1 MLRLVVDSRHYRR
14 DVETDHQGAKRIG
27 YNSQE
32 GVPRRRRAQDRRY
45 GKNSKRVGDG
55 ASSMTCIDVPAEN
68 QARDGADQCGKGERA
83 AKGDKTF
90 VKRKKERDL
99 PDEMIAGGDPAI
111 REKEPHAGNGRPVGI
126 GNLTP
131 DQDIRRPQERHRS
144 QKQNQAVHAE
154 RNAWS
159 EGDEYPP

>member
-1 MLRLVVDSRHYRR
+1 
-14 DVETDHQGAKRIG
+14 
-27 YNSQE
+27 
-32 GVPRRRRAQDRRY
+32 
-45 GKNSKRVGDG
+45 
-55 ASSMTCIDVPAEN
+55 MTCIDVPAEN
-68 QARDGADQCGKGERA
+68 QARDGADQCGKGERS